1 MILLGLLSLLTGI
14 PAVLM
19 FVLLM
24 VVCYGEGGFF
34 NQVLCFLC
42 LVVLIAIILTIL
54 GL

>member
-1 MILLGLLSLLTGI
+1 MILLGLLALLTGI
-14 PAVLM
+14 PAIAM
-19 FVLLM
+19 FILLM

>member
-1 MILLGLLSLLTGI
+1 MILLGLLALLTGI
-14 PAVLM
+14 PAILM
-19 FVLLM
+19 FILLIII
-24 VVCYGEGGFF
+24 CYGEGGFF